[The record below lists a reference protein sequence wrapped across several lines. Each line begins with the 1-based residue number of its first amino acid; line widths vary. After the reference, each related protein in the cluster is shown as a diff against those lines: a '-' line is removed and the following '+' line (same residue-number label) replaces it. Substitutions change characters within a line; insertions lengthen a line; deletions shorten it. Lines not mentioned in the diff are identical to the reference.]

1 MWRFGAQ
8 PRHPGFRAT
17 RSGGTIDGMRRRE
30 VVRYLGAALA
40 LPFLPKS
47 ADAAIQLGEALH
59 HRLASEPDFRTLTAR
74 QQALVTRIAE
84 MIIPVTDTPGATSV
98 KVPQFIDVILTE
110 WMSDGERSAFLEG
123 LAELES
129 KTVTPA
135 LVASLDEARA
145 DKAGAGHTFGRI
157 KALTVYGYFTS
168 MPVQREILKTRMF
181 FDGYRGDVPF
191 TSAT

>member
-1 MWRFGAQ
+1 
-8 PRHPGFRAT
+8 
-17 RSGGTIDGMRRRE
+17 MRRRE
-30 VVRYLGAALA
+30 VVCYLGAALA

-59 HRLASEPDFRTLTAR
+59 RRIAASEPDFRTLTSR

-84 MIIPVTDTPGATSV
+84 MIIPQTDTPGATRV
-98 KVPQFIDVILTE
+98 KVPQFIDLILTE
-110 WMSDGERSAFLEG
+110 WMSDGERTAFLEG

-129 KTVTPA
+129 QTVTTE
-135 LVASLDEARA
+135 LVASLDGARA
-145 DKAGAGHTFGRI
+145 DKTGAGHTFGRI

-168 MPVQREILKTRMF
+168 MPVQRDILRTRMF